1 MDKEYVNIVWI
12 KRDLRL
18 QDHTPLKFAED
29 ENEDYIMIYIF
40 DPEIINYGDLSLI
53 HHQFVFSSINE
64 MNKTLKINNRKVH
77 IMYGESYS
85 VFKYLIKK
93 FNVKKIFS
101 YQESG
106 IKITWSRDKQIK
118 ILCLKNKVD
127 WTEIENQGVVRGL
140 KNRIGWDKNWYNYV
154 NANLIDNKISKSNL
168 NFENIKFSF
177 PHIFQKNIQKKRLN
191 YQKAGE
197 HNAFKILKSFINER
211 VENYGKN
218 ISSPA
223 KSRVNCSR
231 LSTYLSWGNISLR
244 QVYKYVN
251 YNKNKVSNKRSVNAY
266 LARLKWRS
274 HFIQKFESDCNYEN
288 EFVNQGYK
296 NMNFDHNN
304 KFLKNWKEGKTGY
317 PLIDAS
323 MRCLIETGWI
333 NFRMRA
339 MLVSF
344 LCHHLNQD
352 WRSGIYYLANLFLDY
367 EPGIHYTQ
375 FQMQAGITGINT
387 IRIYNPIKQS
397 VDHDSNGEFIKKWVP
412 ELKNLDSTSIH
423 QPWKLKSTIFNNID
437 GLTNYPNP
445 IVTPLIAIKKSR
457 DQLWALK
464 KSKEVLKESKKLIK
478 LHVRSKK
485 KLLKS

>member
-1 MDKEYVNIVWI
+1 LNKECVNIVWF

-18 QDHTPLKFAED
+18 QDHKPLKFAED
-29 ENEDYIMIYIF
+29 ANEDYIMIYIF

-53 HHQFVFSSINE
+53 HHQFVFNSINQ
-64 MNKTLKINNRKVH
+64 MNRSLKINNRKVH

-85 VFKYLIKK
+85 VFKDLIKK

-118 ILCLKNKVD
+118 MLCLKNKVG
-127 WTEIENQGVVRGL
+127 WSEFENQGVVRGL
-140 KNRIGWDKNWYNYV
+140 KNRVDWDKNWYNYV
-154 NANLIDNKISKSNL
+154 NVNLIDNKISKSNIK
-168 NFENIKFSF
+168 FENIKFTF
-177 PHIFQKNIQKKRLN
+177 PHILQKNIEKKRLN

-197 HNAFKILKSFINER
+197 HNAFKILNSFINER
-211 VENYGKN
+211 VEDYGKN
-218 ISSPA
+218 ISSPE
-223 KSRVNCSR
+223 KSRLSCSR

-244 QVYKYVN
+244 QAYKYVN
-251 YNKNKVSNKRSVNAY
+251 YNKNKISSKRSVNAF

-274 HFIQKFESDCNYEN
+274 HFIQKFESNCNYEN
-288 EFVNQGYK
+288 EFINQGYK

-304 KFLKNWKEGKTGY
+304 EFLKNWKEGKTGY
-317 PLIDAS
+317 PLVDAS

-339 MLVSF
+339 MIVSF

-352 WRSGIYYLANLFLDY
+352 WRNGIYYLANLFLDY

-397 VDHDSNGEFIKKWVP
+397 MDHDSNGKFIKKWVP
-412 ELKNLDSTSIH
+412 ELKNLDSISIH
-423 QPWKLKSTIFNNID
+423 QPWKLKSTIFNNIN

-445 IVTPLIAIKKSR
+445 IVSPLIAIKKSR

-464 KSKEVLKESKKLIK
+464 KSKEVLKESKKLIEI
-478 LHVRSKK
+478 HVRPRK